1 MCACVYVCTMCGC
14 LRVHT
19 TMVVLTSCNLQV
31 EEASARHQHCQSV
44 GCHDLLALISV
55 LTSTLSLSLSLSVS
69 LSLCLSVSL
78 SPFPPTGKRYIS
90 PKAEMM
96 VNIASKLQQDVKA
109 AVAPGGVAT
118 ATTLD
123 ACQKEIFSL
132 MVKDNFA
139 RFCKSTQG
147 VALECMA
154 LARKAAGQE

>member
-1 MCACVYVCTMCGC
+1 MY
-14 LRVHT
+14 
-19 TMVVLTSCNLQV
+19 LTRSEYDRGVNTFSPEGRLFQVSREQAGRRISTLQDSSM
-31 EEASARHQHCQSV
+31 AHC
-44 GCHDLLALISV
+44 C
-55 LTSTLSLSLSLSVS
+55 LSLSLSPL
-69 LSLCLSVSL
+69 L
-78 SPFPPTGKRYIS
+78 PTGKRYIS

>member
-1 MCACVYVCTMCGC
+1 
-14 LRVHT
+14 
-19 TMVVLTSCNLQV
+19 
-31 EEASARHQHCQSV
+31 
-44 GCHDLLALISV
+44 
-55 LTSTLSLSLSLSVS
+55 
-69 LSLCLSVSL
+69 
-78 SPFPPTGKRYIS
+78 
-90 PKAEMM
+90 MM